1 MTLALS
7 PLDRALIAAWQ
18 RGLPL
23 SPRPFAE
30 IGSALGVTEAEV
42 LARLNALRAAGGLA
56 RVGGTCRPNTA
67 AASTLAALEVPEE
80 RLEAVAAR
88 MTAEPGVNHA
98 YLRENALNLWCV
110 VTAPDAAALEAS
122 LARIAGETG
131 LEVFDLRLEQPF
143 TIDLGFPLD
152 GPRQAASPPP
162 PADPAALRPGDCDI
176 LQALSAGLAL
186 VPAPYAALARQL
198 SRGEA
203 EVTARIA
210 ALLAA
215 GLVTRLGLIVNHRA
229 LGWRANAMVVWD
241 LPEARIEAAGRRLAG
256 HPGVTLCYRR
266 RTVPGRWPY
275 ALYCMIHGRSRA
287 ETLGVLGAARSLPEL
302 AGAGHQVLFST
313 RCYKQTGALIAHGGA
328 RAA

>member
-1 MTLALS
+1 MAPALS
-7 PLDRALIAAWQ
+7 PLDRALIAGWQ

-23 SPRPFAE
+23 APRPFAE
-30 IGSALGVTEAEV
+30 VGAALGVTEAEV
-42 LARLNALRAAGGLA
+42 LERLHALSAAGALA

-67 AASTLAALEVPEE
+67 GASTLIALEVPEV

-88 MTAEPGVNHA
+88 VTAEPGVNHA

-110 VTAPDAAALEAS
+110 VTAPDAVALEVS
-122 LARIAGETG
+122 LARIARDTG
-131 LEVFDLRLEQPF
+131 LAVLDLRLVQPF
-143 TIDLGFPLD
+143 TIDLGFALE
-152 GPRQAASPPP
+152 GPRHAAPPPP
-162 PADPAALRPGDCDI
+162 PADPAALRPGDAEI
-176 LQALSAGLAL
+176 MQALSAGLSL
-186 VPAPYAALARQL
+186 VPAPYAALARDL
-198 SRGEA
+198 GRGEA

-215 GLVTRLGLIVNHRA
+215 GLVTRLGLILNHRA

-241 LPEARIEAAGRRLAG
+241 LPEARIEAAGKRLAR

-266 RTVPGRWPY
+266 RSVPGRWPY

-287 ETLGVLGAARSLPEL
+287 ETLAELEAARVLPEL
-302 AGAGHQVLFST
+302 TGAGHQVLFST
-313 RCYKQTGALIAHGGA
+313 LCYKQTGALIASGGA